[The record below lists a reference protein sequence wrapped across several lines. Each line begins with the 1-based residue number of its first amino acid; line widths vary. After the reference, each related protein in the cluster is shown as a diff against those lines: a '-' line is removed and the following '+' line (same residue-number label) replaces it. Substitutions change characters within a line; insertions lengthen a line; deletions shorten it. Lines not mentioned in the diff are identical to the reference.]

1 MMQIMHEMSSRFLSA
16 VANGL
21 TITPSQLTTS
31 SVLVNSVNLVLVHN
45 GQDGGCWTLRDGRSE
60 EDILASDRQLSA

>member
-21 TITPSQLTTS
+21 ITITLSQLTTS
-31 SVLVNSVNLVLVHN
+31 SVLVNSVNLVLIHT
-45 GQDGGCWTLRDGRSE
+45 GQCGVGWGLDS
-60 EDILASDRQLSA
+60 QV